1 MDKEKILSQ
10 NKKENLYLDEYEKH
24 IKLQGKS
31 FGLMFVLFICILIL
45 LIKAVCK
52 EPYYDIM
59 TIIGS
64 VAFGSMG
71 YEAHISKNKSKF
83 VIALFFLLFM
93 GYYFY
98 KFLILRNRLKTV
110 RKEKKLSQTELA
122 ELVGVSRNTIS
133 SIETGQFNP
142 TAKLAL
148 VLCIALDKKFEE
160 LFYFD

>member
-45 LIKAVCK
+45 FIKAVCK

-83 VIALFFLLFM
+83 VERFL
-93 GYYFY
+93 
-98 KFLILRNRLKTV
+98 
-110 RKEKKLSQTELA
+110 ELS
-122 ELVGVSRNTIS
+122 
-133 SIETGQFNP
+133 
-142 TAKLAL
+142 
-148 VLCIALDKKFEE
+148 
-160 LFYFD
+160 LFYGLSSPLNSEMICIFPYF

>member
-31 FGLMFVLFICILIL
+31 FGLMFF
-45 LIKAVCK
+45 IKAVCK

-83 VIALFFLLFM
+83 VIALFFFLFM

-98 KFLILRNRLKTV
+98 KFLM
-110 RKEKKLSQTELA
+110 
-122 ELVGVSRNTIS
+122 VG
-133 SIETGQFNP
+133 
-142 TAKLAL
+142 L
-148 VLCIALDKKFEE
+148 
-160 LFYFD
+160 

>member
-1 MDKEKILSQ
+1 MMNTKNI
-10 NKKENLYLDEYEKH
+10 

-45 LIKAVCK
+45 FIKAVCK

-93 GYYFY
+93 GITFIN
-98 KFLILRNRLKTV
+98 F
-110 RKEKKLSQTELA
+110 
-122 ELVGVSRNTIS
+122 
-133 SIETGQFNP
+133 
-142 TAKLAL
+142 
-148 VLCIALDKKFEE
+148 
-160 LFYFD
+160 

>member
-1 MDKEKILSQ
+1 
-10 NKKENLYLDEYEKH
+10 
-24 IKLQGKS
+24 
-31 FGLMFVLFICILIL
+31 MFVLFICILIL

-98 KFLILRNRLKTV
+98 KFLMIGL
-110 RKEKKLSQTELA
+110 
-122 ELVGVSRNTIS
+122 
-133 SIETGQFNP
+133 
-142 TAKLAL
+142 
-148 VLCIALDKKFEE
+148 
-160 LFYFD
+160 

>member
-24 IKLQGKS
+24 
-31 FGLMFVLFICILIL
+31 F
-45 LIKAVCK
+45 IKAVCK

-98 KFLILRNRLKTV
+98 KFLM
-110 RKEKKLSQTELA
+110 
-122 ELVGVSRNTIS
+122 VG
-133 SIETGQFNP
+133 
-142 TAKLAL
+142 L
-148 VLCIALDKKFEE
+148 
-160 LFYFD
+160 

>member
-10 NKKENLYLDEYEKH
+10 NKKRIYILMNTKNILNFKGNL
-24 IKLQGKS
+24 

-45 LIKAVCK
+45 FIKAVCK

-98 KFLILRNRLKTV
+98 KFLM
-110 RKEKKLSQTELA
+110 
-122 ELVGVSRNTIS
+122 VG
-133 SIETGQFNP
+133 
-142 TAKLAL
+142 L
-148 VLCIALDKKFEE
+148 
-160 LFYFD
+160 